1 MFFDAKSAKTYLVG
15 QIVAQAKR
23 DNIPLSETEEKMLYF
38 SETDW
43 TLPDI
48 QEVSEAFERES
59 NSVEFENKTAEL
71 VRRYLAFARE
81 QSPSDLSLW
90 NEAVEVLRKGDHYL
104 LVMVDMAKSPFFP
117 GYREPPSGAASNNR
131 PLQLILAGIGGFL
144 VLAVLML
151 VFVWHV
157 L

>member
-1 MFFDAKSAKTYLVG
+1 MFFDVKSAKTYLVG

-23 DNIPLSETEEKMLYF
+23 DNILLSETEEKMLYF

-48 QEVSEAFERES
+48 WEVSEAFEREDS
-59 NSVEFENKTAEL
+59 SVEFEAKTAEL

-81 QSPSDLSLW
+81 QSPSDLCLW
-90 NEAVEVLRKGDHYL
+90 DE
-104 LVMVDMAKSPFFP
+104 AKSPLFRV
-117 GYREPPSGAASNNR
+117 YRPSPSYSVINKR